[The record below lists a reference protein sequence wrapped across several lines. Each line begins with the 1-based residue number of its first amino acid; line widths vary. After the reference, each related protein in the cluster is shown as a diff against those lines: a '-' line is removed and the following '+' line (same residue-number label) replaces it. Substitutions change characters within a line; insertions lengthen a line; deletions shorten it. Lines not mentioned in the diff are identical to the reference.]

1 MSTIKPPVGPQSSKV
16 YWRRRL
22 VVGLGLLIVLALL
35 ILVISFIVRPA
46 AGTGEPGSTRAPAA
60 EPASTGAKASASDPA
75 AEPTTCDP
83 ASVQVEAT
91 TDAINYEPGAQPML
105 SLSVTNIGDV
115 PCVLNAGTATQVF
128 TVSSGPDVYWTSTDC
143 QQEAGDADVTLQPG
157 EPVSSAAAIAWDRTR
172 SSPETCGDATRDAAP
187 AGGAAYNLSVTVD
200 GIESANPK
208 QFFLS

>member
-1 MSTIKPPVGPQSSKV
+1 MSTIKHPVGRQSSKV

-22 VVGLGLLIVLALL
+22 VVGLGLLLVLALL
-35 ILVISFIVRPA
+35 LLVISFIMRPA
-46 AGTGEPGSTRAPAA
+46 AGTGEPGGTPTPEAGT
-60 EPASTGAKASASDPA
+60 ASTGSEASASGAAADPA
-75 AEPTTCDP
+75 ACEP

-91 TDAINYEPGAQPML
+91 TDAVSYEPGAQPRL
-105 SLSVTNIGDV
+105 SLSVTNIGEL

-128 TVSSGPDVYWTSTDC
+128 TVSSGTDVYWTSTDC
-143 QQEAGDADVTLQPG
+143 QQEAGDTDVTLQPG
-157 EPVSSAAAIAWDRTR
+157 EPVSSGEAIAWDRTR
-172 SSPETCGDATRDAAP
+172 SSPETCDDATRDAAP

>member
-1 MSTIKPPVGPQSSKV
+1 MSTIKHPVGSQSSKV

-22 VVGLGLLIVLALL
+22 VVGLGLLLVLALL
-35 ILVISFIVRPA
+35 LWIILNIGRPA
-46 AGTGEPGSTRAPAA
+46 AGTDEPGSTPTPPAA
-60 EPASTGAKASASDPA
+60 AASTGAKASASEPV
-75 AEPTTCDP
+75 AEPTACES

-91 TDAINYEPGAQPML
+91 TDAVTYEPGAQPML

-128 TVSSGPDVYWTSTDC
+128 TVSSGTDVYWTSTDC
-143 QQEAGDADVTLQPG
+143 QQEPGDTDVTLQPG
-157 EPVSSAAAIAWDRTR
+157 KPVSSGAAIAWDRTR
-172 SSPETCGDATRDAAP
+172 SSPETCGEATRDAAP